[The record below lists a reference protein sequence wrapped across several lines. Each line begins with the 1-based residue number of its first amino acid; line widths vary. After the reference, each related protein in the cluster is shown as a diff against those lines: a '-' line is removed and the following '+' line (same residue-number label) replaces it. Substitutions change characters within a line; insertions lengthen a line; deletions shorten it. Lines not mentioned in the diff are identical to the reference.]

1 MVDLKKLQKEV
12 YQDKLDKGFNAIK
25 KWRYI
30 CLSKI
35 YGWMEYY
42 EKKKKIGDI
51 KWILIIN

>member
-51 KWILIIN
+51 KWVLIIN